1 MRRFHCGV
9 IAAALLAATSV
20 AVAQQD
26 KTQQNSADE
35 ALTRSAPEAKDP
47 PQAPPQ
53 ARQNEASQPGTQ
65 QNGEALVG
73 GKLAA
78 PGAPQGRQDEPAKTS
93 ARNDALDKTPIMAY
107 PLALTDEQ
115 KRAIYQRLTQGGEPG
130 LSGGAAP
137 ASNIT
142 AKPSEQVP
150 ATLALQELPPE
161 MAASMPS
168 VADYKFLRLQDK
180 ILVVNPRES
189 IVVGEITN

>member
-1 MRRFHCGV
+1 MQRFHYGV

-20 AVAQQD
+20 AAAQQD

-53 ARQNEASQPGTQ
+53 AKQNEASQPGTQ
-65 QNGEALVG
+65 QNGDAFVG
-73 GKLAA
+73 GKLAV
-78 PGAPQGRQDEPAKTS
+78 PGAPQGTQDEPAKTS
-93 ARNDALDKTPIMAY
+93 AKNDQLDRTPIMAY

-115 KRAIYQRLTQGGEPG
+115 KRAIYQRLTQGAEPI
-130 LSGGAAP
+130 
-137 ASNIT
+137 SNIT

-189 IVVGEITN
+189 IVVGEITK